1 MEIRQYS
8 KLTWGANQNILS
20 KLMTG
25 IINPM
30 ILYAVPI
37 WVDATRYKWCT
48 NRLRSTQRLMLTT
61 TIRSFRTISAKAAII
76 ISNSLPLEMRAQKL
90 AAEFWIKKKRDLHTN
105 NSYVIPKLLTAFG
118 INPKEDDQKEAR
130 SKLEKRITQLWD
142 MKCGEMADNHITK
155 RFLPT
160 PESPK
165 QLKNIKLH
173 HTLVQILTGHS
184 KLNSF
189 FIQNQGHTSST
200 L

>member
-1 MEIRQYS
+1 
-8 KLTWGANQNILS
+8 
-20 KLMTG
+20 
-25 IINPM
+25 M

-76 ISNSLPLEMRAQKL
+76 ISNSLPLEMRAQTL

-130 SKLEKRITQLWD
+130 SKLEKCITQLWD
-142 MKCGEMADNHITK
+142 MKWGEMADNHITK

-173 HTLVQILTGHS
+173 HKFKKKRSQTIKLAV
-184 KLNSF
+184 LNSY
-189 FIQNQGHTSST
+189 IDENWSYVAAGSQQQLQLVVTSMTIHRFLFMST
-200 L
+200 DLM